1 MLQYWEQVLL
11 FGQINNNNLN
21 KLIPVDMANFPA
33 VLNHILGVVFIII
46 VFALAYA
53 YLKPHQLHKRRLV
66 STLLLK
72 ISYLFYLL
80 VLLIVIYLSALV
92 KGGLE
97 TVFFGIEFFAFL
109 VVLFVPTIG
118 IFARKLGQFSKKR
131 EGYNYFFT
139 IVNILSIVAIL
150 VMYFI

>member
-1 MLQYWEQVLL
+1 MPDS
-11 FGQINNNNLN
+11 N
-21 KLIPVDMANFPA
+21 PVFI
-33 VLNHILGVVFIII
+33 HILGIIFIII

-80 VLLIVIYLSALV
+80 VLLIIVYLSALV
-92 KGGLE
+92 KDGLE
-97 TVFFGIEFFAFL
+97 NVFYGIEFFAFL
-109 VVLFVPTIG
+109 VVLFVPNIG
-118 IFARKLGQFSKKR
+118 IFARKLGHFSKKR

-139 IVNILSIVAIL
+139 VVNILSVIAIL
-150 VMYFI
+150 TMFFV

>member
-1 MLQYWEQVLL
+1 
-11 FGQINNNNLN
+11 
-21 KLIPVDMANFPA
+21 MANFPA

-53 YLKPHQLHKRRLV
+53 YLKPHELHKRRLV

-72 ISYLFYLL
+72 VSYLTYLL
-80 VLLIVIYLSALV
+80 VLLIVIYMAALV

-97 TVFFGIEFFAFL
+97 KVFMGIEFFALL

-139 IVNILSIVAIL
+139 IVNVLSIIAIL

>member
-1 MLQYWEQVLL
+1 
-11 FGQINNNNLN
+11 
-21 KLIPVDMANFPA
+21 MANFSEI
-33 VLNHILGVVFIII
+33 LNYILGIVFIII

-66 STLLLK
+66 STLILK
-72 ISYLFYLL
+72 ISYLLYLM
-80 VLLIVIYLSALV
+80 VTLIIIYLSALV

-97 TVFFGIEFFAFL
+97 EVFYGVEFFAFL

-131 EGYNYFFT
+131 DGYNYFFS
-139 IVNILSIVAIL
+139 IVNILSIVVIL
-150 VMYFI
+150 IMYFI

>member
-1 MLQYWEQVLL
+1 MYANSRLR
-11 FGQINNNNLN
+11 IKNNDSLIKPTILN
-21 KLIPVDMANFPA
+21 KRT
-33 VLNHILGVVFIII
+33 III
-46 VFALAYA
+46 VFSLAYA
-53 YLKPHQLHKRRLV
+53 YLKPHELHKLRLV

-72 ISYLFYLL
+72 ISYLVYLL

-97 TVFFGIEFFAFL
+97 TVFNGIEFFAFL

-139 IVNILSIVAIL
+139 VVNILSIAAIL

>member
-1 MLQYWEQVLL
+1 
-11 FGQINNNNLN
+11 
-21 KLIPVDMANFPA
+21 MANFNTI
-33 VLNHILGVVFIII
+33 LNHILGIVFIII
-46 VFALAYA
+46 VFSLAYA

-66 STLLLK
+66 STLFLK
-72 ISYLFYLL
+72 GSYLLYLL
-80 VLLIVIYLSALV
+80 TLLIVVYLSALV
-92 KGGLE
+92 DGGLDK
-97 TVFFGIEFFAFL
+97 VFIGVEFFAFL

-139 IVNILSIVAIL
+139 AVNVLSIISIL

>member
-1 MLQYWEQVLL
+1 
-11 FGQINNNNLN
+11 
-21 KLIPVDMANFPA
+21 MANFPT

-46 VFALAYA
+46 VFAQAYA
-53 YLKPHQLHKRRLV
+53 YLKPHELHKRRLV

-72 ISYLFYLL
+72 ASYLTYLL
-80 VLLIVIYLSALV
+80 VLLIVIYLAALV

-97 TVFFGIEFFAFL
+97 KVFMGVEFFAFL

-139 IVNILSIVAIL
+139 IVNVLSIIAIL